1 MIRSLLC
8 GFLSILTLLGVATT
22 AVAGNGAEKV
32 TLTGPKAVEQDVSS
46 ALTLKLPGR
55 VRAVSGRVLYDTSAV
70 ELIGIAPKGK
80 GEVLSPDDVQGGSAF
95 ATYGL
100 KAKGATVLRIV
111 FVAHVSGRIQFNVVL
126 DSMAT
131 GPGART
137 TVSSR
142 SLTTTVSVGSGSR
155 FYGAP
160 TAAPASAPRLAA
172 TSMARD
178 LNGDGLVGQFDL
190 DNVRA
195 AWAASGDTCAA
206 VDASADANADGCVD
220 VVDMQDVTADSGSV
234 VGTLRAS
241 GDTARLMTS
250 STSTANTSNS
260 KTSTAKAAKAVANA
274 PFVVNS
280 TADTPDAKNGDGIC
294 ADSRGR
300 CTLRAAIT
308 ESNWQKGANTINFNI
323 SGAGSAPVVIQ
334 MTSNMSLIQDKTG
347 GTTIDGYTQPGAHVN
362 TATVG
367 SNAIPGIELRGL
379 TSDNKRDNGFF
390 ITSANNVIR
399 GFVMNDHYRSFY
411 TDTDEAHDNYIV
423 GNWIG
428 FNANGSNQAHRGA
441 NGIRINTGST
451 ANHIGTSNL
460 ADRNVI
466 GNYTHPIDFYGPT
479 TRANFVQGNVL
490 CMTPSGMATAY
501 CATGIDH
508 NFGPKDNLEGGPNP
522 GDRNVIGGTTLNG
535 IEISHGWDPD
545 TRESTAF
552 WKQTGNQII
561 GNWIG
566 FRGDGSYNAAFL
578 SGQNTPNSNDA
589 NGVNVYDGSSYNLVQ
604 GNYIGARWDGINTMS
619 PTSTGNV
626 FRNNVIGLSP
636 LGQAAPIGRYGI
648 NVRTSTKTGLIE
660 GNEIHNAA
668 VYGIG
673 LTNQNVMWFTL
684 SKNIITDMSGPAIYE
699 APNPNKPST
708 GANNLLAPP
717 VITSA
722 TTSRASGTGIK
733 GATVEVYRASRNSAQ
748 SGLPVEYLGS
758 GLVGSDGKW
767 SVNISTAQGN
777 RVVALQTNAAGNT
790 SVLGTNVTVGQQQ
803 GPVVVAQDDFARTVT
818 NSWGAAAVG
827 GTYTLQG
834 TAGNYDVANGS
845 ATIRVPAAGNTRA
858 AMLNSTSQRDVDLR
872 VRVSTDKVAAGGQY
886 AMFAVARRNT
896 NNEYRAKLIF
906 NANGSVAVQAS
917 VVNNGKESPLG
928 GAVTVSGLTQA
939 ADSYIWL
946 RATVSGANPTAINV
960 KAWKDGSAEPSG
972 WQFSATDSTASV
984 QGAGS
989 VGLRL
994 WLQGKVTNAPVTFR
1008 FDDYSALALN

>member
-137 TVSSR
+137 TVSSH

-522 GDRNVIGGTTLNG
+522 GDRNVIG
-535 IEISHGWDPD
+535 
-545 TRESTAF
+545 
-552 WKQTGNQII
+552 
-561 GNWIG
+561 
-566 FRGDGSYNAAFL
+566 
-578 SGQNTPNSNDA
+578 
-589 NGVNVYDGSSYNLVQ
+589 
-604 GNYIGARWDGINTMS
+604 
-619 PTSTGNV
+619 
-626 FRNNVIGLSP
+626 LSP
-636 LGQAAPIGRYGI
+636 RGEAAPIGRYGI

-684 SKNIITDMSGPAIYE
+684 TKNIITDMTGPAIFE

-717 VITSA
+717 IITSA
-722 TTSRASGTGIK
+722 TTSRANGTGIK
-733 GATVEVYRASRNSAQ
+733 GATVEVYRASRNSGQ

-790 SVLGTNVTVGQQQ
+790 SVLGTNVTVGEQQ